1 MAYKEPSSINATLGL
16 QEFLIYASEVT
27 NYWFGNMLLITIFT
41 ISLTYY
47 LHTHG
52 TKDFWSG
59 CAIAG
64 YFTFVIALLLW
75 LMNAIN
81 GTALSIIIA
90 AVAVFTI
97 ALWLNKKNLYS
108 P

>member
-1 MAYKEPSSINATLGL
+1 MAYRDPSSINATLGL

-27 NYWFGNMLLITIFT
+27 NYWFGNMLLITLFM

-47 LHTHG
+47 LYSHG

-64 YFTFVIALLLW
+64 YFTFIIALLLW
-75 LMNAIN
+75 LMNAVN
-81 GTALSIIIA
+81 GTTLSMVIA
-90 AVAVFTI
+90 GVATFTI
-97 ALWLNKKNLYS
+97 ILWVNKKGL
-108 P
+108 

>member
-1 MAYKEPSSINATLGL
+1 MTYKSPSSINATLGL

-27 NYWFGNMLLITIFT
+27 NYWFGNMLLITIFM

-52 TKDFWSG
+52 TKNFWSG

-64 YFTFVIALLLW
+64 YFTFIISLLLW

-81 GTALSIIIA
+81 GTTLSIVIA
-90 AVAVFTI
+90 AVAISTI
-97 ALWLNKKNLYS
+97 ILWLNKRDL
-108 P
+108 